1 MAASNYSVNIKL
13 NTKPA
18 IDQLGKLEKRVNVL
32 RRKLNT
38 PLRIESKA
46 VMLKKQQLAL
56 DDRKFATMKITRR
69 LGEQLRKLE
78 KDGLNVDKEKL
89 QLSNAARHTAKGRLE
104 TARASNKLV
113 ADEIKGLQKVVS
125 LNKQAGRTG
134 FTAAQYGPQMANTYG
149 AGQAAMNVDTKF
161 IQQTTRLKI
170 AHDLNM
176 LELKGVDIS
185 KLRTK
190 LGKLTDAQR
199 KREFGLVRRLNRELT
214 NGIKKENNKLAI
226 LREQERIN
234 NRRSRA
240 IAAANAPTTGGR
252 GGGGAI
258 FQSALISGG
267 FPLLFGQGPVTAIGG
282 ALGGGIGAAVGGQMG
297 GFAGGIVGT
306 AIIQTLTNITNGIN
320 ELGGALADPANNI
333 DKLTESL
340 SKFDKNILTSV
351 QILQSAGLTAS
362 AGQFARARF
371 GMQFGAGGANS
382 LEEMNK
388 AFKEFARV
396 TTRLGTELAILA
408 SGPLTGFMK
417 MLNFVLGGGGTAAEG
432 ESLADTIDRTIRER
446 ENAIAKITDLETSL
460 QENLKRRN
468 ELRAKFDTKEEQR
481 ELSASGELGKVQRE
495 FARLGGEIQAGQLDL
510 ALLKDQVK
518 NFEATIKLAEL
529 QQRILKETE
538 MDLRAQIEL
547 EKVRL
552 TGSEKELITLE
563 QEAKIRK
570 LNFAIEKQIAEVEAL
585 KESGS
590 KAELE
595 RAEQT
600 LANLRLQKDLEE
612 QITQN
617 RLNAADPVISRMNE
631 LDKKMRDLNDTA
643 LQTVNLSKVIESSFA
658 ESFKGIIRGTMTVQ
672 DAFRNMF
679 NRIAD
684 HFLDMAA
691 QMAAAQ
697 ISRGFLG
704 LFTSAFG
711 GGMSGG
717 GGTVNLDEM
726 SKYTNVG
733 GEVTIG
739 DFGGYANGGRPPV
752 GRPSIVGER
761 GPELFVP
768 DRAGTIIPNHAMG
781 GSTNIV
787 VNVDASGSSVE
798 GDAEQSR
805 ELGRLISVA
814 IQSELIKQKRPG
826 GMLA

>member
-1 MAASNYSVNIKL
+1 
-13 NTKPA
+13 
-18 IDQLGKLEKRVNVL
+18 
-32 RRKLNT
+32 
-38 PLRIESKA
+38 
-46 VMLKKQQLAL
+46 MLKKQQLAL

-78 KDGLNVDKEKL
+78 KDGVNVDKQKL

-234 NRRSRA
+234 RRRSRA

-306 AIIQTLTNITNGIN
+306 AIIQTITNVVNGIN

-388 AFKEFARV
+388 AFKEFAKV
-396 TTRLGTELAILA
+396 TTKLGTELAILA

-432 ESLADTIDRTIRER
+432 ESLADTIDRTITER
-446 ENAIAKITDLETSL
+446 ENAIEKITNLEISL
-460 QENLKRRN
+460 QENLKKRN
-468 ELRAKFDTKEEQR
+468 ELRARFDTKEKSR
-481 ELSASGELGKVQRE
+481 ELAASGELGKVQAE
-495 FARLGGEIQAGQLDL
+495 FRRLGSEIQAGKLDL
-510 ALLKDQVK
+510 GVLKDQVK
-518 NFEATIKLAEL
+518 NFDATVKLAEL
-529 QQRILKETE
+529 QRKILKENE
-538 MDLRAQIEL
+538 VDLRAQLEIEKARF
-547 EKVRL
+547 E
-552 TGSEKELITLE
+552 GSEEELIVLE
-563 QEAKIRK
+563 QRNKLTK
-570 LNFAIEKQIAEVEAL
+570 LNFAIEKQIAEVEAVR
-585 KESGS
+585 ESGS

-600 LANLRLQKDLEE
+600 LINLRLQKDLEE
-612 QITQN
+612 QITLN
-617 RLNAADPVISRMNE
+617 RLNAADPAISRMNE
-631 LDKKMRDLNDTA
+631 LNKKMRELNDITE
-643 LQTVNLSKVIESSFA
+643 QSVKLSKVMGDSFA
-658 ESFKGIIRGTMTVQ
+658 ESFKGVVRGTMTVQ
-672 DAFRNMF
+672 DAFRNML

-684 HFLDMAA
+684 FFIDTAA
-691 QMAAAQ
+691 QLAATQ
-697 ISRGFLG
+697 LQRSILG
-704 LFTSAFG
+704 LFGNMFNFSTTPLNDIQNTPVYA
-711 GGMSGG
+711 
-717 GGTVNLDEM
+717 
-726 SKYTNVG
+726 
-733 GEVTIG
+733 
-739 DFGGYANGGRPPV
+739 ANGGPV
-752 GRPSIVGER
+752 GMRNPYIVGER

-768 DRAGTIIPNHAMG
+768 NQSGNIIPNHDLAGLGG
-781 GSTNIV
+781 GSTTVV

-798 GDAEQSR
+798 GDEQQSR

-814 IQSELIKQKRPG
+814 VQSELIQQKRPG
-826 GMLA
+826 GLLA

>member
-1 MAASNYSVNIKL
+1 VAASNYSVNIKL

-78 KDGLNVDKEKL
+78 KEGLNVDKEKL

-125 LNKQAGRTG
+125 LNKQASKSAFRVSHP
-134 FTAAQYGPQMANTYG
+134 ALMGPHQATKG
-149 AGQAAMNVDTKF
+149 AGQVAMNVDTRF

-234 NRRSRA
+234 RKQLRA
-240 IAAANAPTTGGR
+240 RNAANAPTTGG
-252 GGGGAI
+252 GGRGGAI

-306 AIIQTLTNITNGIN
+306 AIVQTITNVVNGIN
-320 ELGGALADPANNI
+320 ELGGALADPANNL

-340 SKFDKNILTSV
+340 SKFDRNITTSV
-351 QILQSAGLTAS
+351 SILQSAGLTAS

-388 AFKEFARV
+388 AFKEFAKV

-432 ESLADTIDRTIRER
+432 ESLADTIDRTITER

-468 ELRAKFDTKEEQR
+468 ELRARFDTKEKQR
-481 ELSASGELGKVQRE
+481 ELTASGELATVQAE
-495 FARLGGEIQAGQLDL
+495 FRRLGGEIQAGELDL
-510 ALLKDQVK
+510 GLLKDQVK
-518 NFEATIKLAEL
+518 NFDATLKLTQL
-529 QQRILKETE
+529 QKRILKENE
-538 MDLRAQIEL
+538 MDLRAQL
-547 EKVRL
+547 EVEKARFE
-552 TGSEKELITLE
+552 GSEEELIVLE
-563 QEAKIRK
+563 QRNK
-570 LNFAIEKQIAEVEAL
+570 LNKLDFAIEKQIAEVEAIRE
-585 KESGS
+585 KGS

-600 LANLRLQKDLEE
+600 LTNLRLQKDLEE
-612 QITQN
+612 QITLN
-617 RLNAADPVISRMNE
+617 RLNAADPAISRMNE
-631 LDKKMRDLNDTA
+631 LNKKMKELNDITE
-643 LQTVNLSKVIESSFA
+643 QSVKLSKVMGDSFA
-658 ESFKGIIRGTMTVQ
+658 ESFKGVVRGTMTVQ
-672 DAFRNMF
+672 DAFRNML

-684 HFLDMAA
+684 FFIDT
-691 QMAAAQ
+691 AAQ
-697 ISRGFLG
+697 IAATQLQRSILG
-704 LFTSAFG
+704 LFGNMFNFSTTP
-711 GGMSGG
+711 MNDIQ
-717 GGTVNLDEM
+717 GTVM
-726 SKYTNVG
+726 YA
-733 GEVTIG
+733 
-739 DFGGYANGGRPPV
+739 ANGGPV
-752 GRPSIVGER
+752 GRRNPYMVGER

-768 DRAGTIIPNHAMG
+768 NQSGNIIPNHDLAGIGG
-781 GSTNIV
+781 GSTTVI

-798 GDAEQSR
+798 GDEQESR

-814 IQSELIKQKRPG
+814 VQSEL
-826 GMLA
+826 

>member
-46 VMLKKQQLAL
+46 IMLKKQQLAL

-78 KDGLNVDKEKL
+78 EKGLNVDKEKL
-89 QLSNAARHTAKGRLE
+89 QLANAARHTAKGRLE

-214 NGIKKENNKLAI
+214 NGIKKESNKLAI

-234 NRRSRA
+234 RRRSKA
-240 IAAANAPTTGGR
+240 IAAANAPATGGR

-306 AIIQTLTNITNGIN
+306 AIVQTITNVVNGIN
-320 ELGGALADPANNI
+320 ELGGALADPANNL

-340 SKFDKNILTSV
+340 SKFDRNITTSIS
-351 QILQSAGLTAS
+351 ILQSAGLTAA
-362 AGQFARARF
+362 AGQLARARF

-388 AFKEFARV
+388 AFKEFGKV
-396 TTRLGTELAILA
+396 TARLGTELAILA

-417 MLNFVLGGGGTAAEG
+417 VLNFVLGGGQQDENKNLGQTID
-432 ESLADTIDRTIRER
+432 DTIRNREI
-446 ENAIAKITDLETSL
+446 AIEKVLSLETAL
-460 QENLKRRN
+460 QENLRKRN
-468 ELRAKFDTKEEQR
+468 ELREKFDTKEKQR
-481 ELSASGELGKVQRE
+481 ELAASGELGTVQAE
-495 FARLGGEIQAGQLDL
+495 FRRLGGEISAGQTDIGI
-510 ALLKDQVK
+510 LKDNIK
-518 NFEATIKLAEL
+518 NFDATLKLTQL
-529 QQRILKETE
+529 QKRILQENE
-538 MDLRAQIEL
+538 MDLRAQLEIEKTRF
-547 EKVRL
+547 E
-552 TGSEKELITLE
+552 GSEEELIVLE
-563 QEAKIRK
+563 QRNK
-570 LNFAIEKQIAEVEAL
+570 LNKLDFAIEKQIAEVEAVRE
-585 KESGS
+585 KGS

-600 LANLRLQKDLEE
+600 LTNLRLQKDLEE
-612 QITQN
+612 QITLN
-617 RLNAADPVISRMNE
+617 RLNAADPAISRMNE
-631 LDKKMRDLNDTA
+631 LNKEMRELNDISR
-643 LQTVNLSKVIESSFA
+643 QSVKLSKAMGESFA
-658 ESFKGIIRGTMTVQ
+658 ESFKGIVYGTMTVQ
-672 DAFRNMF
+672 DAFRNML

-684 HFLDMAA
+684 FFLDTAA
-691 QMAAAQ
+691 QLAANQ
-697 ISRGFLG
+697 LQKSILG
-704 LFTSAFG
+704 LFGNMFNFRTAPLNDIQN
-711 GGMSGG
+711 
-717 GGTVNLDEM
+717 TPV
-726 SKYTNVG
+726 YA
-733 GEVTIG
+733 
-739 DFGGYANGGRPPV
+739 ANGGPV
-752 GRPSIVGER
+752 GYKNPYIVGER

-768 DRAGTIIPNHAMG
+768 NQSGNIIPNHDLAGIG
-781 GSTNIV
+781 GGATNIV

-798 GDAEQSR
+798 GDEEQGR
-805 ELGRLISVA
+805 ELGRMISVA

>member
-125 LNKQAGRTG
+125 LNKQAVKSRIASPTVVSHPGLM
-134 FTAAQYGPQMANTYG
+134 GPHQATKG
-149 AGQAAMNVDTKF
+149 AGQAAMNIDTKF

-176 LELKGVDIS
+176 LELKGVNIS
-185 KLRTK
+185 KLRNK

-199 KREFGLVRRLNRELT
+199 RREFGIVKRLNRELT
-214 NGIKKENNKLAI
+214 NGIRKENNKLAI

-234 NRRSRA
+234 TRRSRA
-240 IAAANAPTTGGR
+240 IAAANAPTTGGGR
-252 GGGGAI
+252 GGAI

-267 FPLLFGQGPVTAIGG
+267 FPLLFGQGPVTAVGG

-306 AIIQTLTNITNGIN
+306 AIVQTITNVVNGIN

-340 SKFDKNILTSV
+340 SKFDKNIITSV

-371 GMQFGAGGANS
+371 GTQFGAGGANS

-388 AFKEFARV
+388 AFKEFAKV

-446 ENAIAKITDLETSL
+446 ENAIAKITNLETSL
-460 QENLKRRN
+460 QENLKKRN
-468 ELRAKFDTKEEQR
+468 ELRARFDTKEEQR
-481 ELSASGELGKVQRE
+481 ELAASGELGTVQAE
-495 FARLGGEIQAGQLDL
+495 FRRLGGEISAGKLDL
-510 ALLKDQVK
+510 GVLKDQVK
-518 NFEATIKLAEL
+518 NFDATVKLAEL
-529 QQRILKETE
+529 QRRILKENE
-538 MDLRAQIEL
+538 VDLRAQLEIEKARF
-547 EKVRL
+547 E
-552 TGSEKELITLE
+552 GSEEELIVLE
-563 QEAKIRK
+563 QRNK
-570 LNFAIEKQIAEVEAL
+570 LNKLDFAIEKQIAEVEAVR
-585 KESGS
+585 ESGS

-595 RAEQT
+595 RANQT
-600 LANLRLQKDLEE
+600 LTNLRLQKELEE
-612 QITQN
+612 QITLN
-617 RLNAADPVISRMNE
+617 RLNAADPAISRMNE
-631 LDKKMRDLNDTA
+631 LNKTMKELNDLTE
-643 LQTVNLSKVIESSFA
+643 QSVKLSKVMGDSFA
-658 ESFKGIIRGTMTVQ
+658 ESFKGIVYGTMTVQ
-672 DAFRNMF
+672 DAFRNML
-679 NRIAD
+679 NKIAD
-684 HFLDMAA
+684 FFIDTAA
-691 QMAAAQ
+691 QLAATQ
-697 ISRGFLG
+697 LQRGILG
-704 LFTSAFG
+704 LFGNMFNFSTTPLNDIQNTPVYA
-711 GGMSGG
+711 
-717 GGTVNLDEM
+717 
-726 SKYTNVG
+726 
-733 GEVTIG
+733 
-739 DFGGYANGGRPPV
+739 ANGGPV
-752 GRPSIVGER
+752 GMRNPYIVGER

-768 DRAGTIIPNHAMG
+768 NQSGNIIPNHDLAGIGG

-798 GDAEQSR
+798 GDEEQGR
-805 ELGRLISVA
+805 ELGRMISVA

>member
-1 MAASNYSVNIKL
+1 VAASNYSVNIKL

-78 KDGLNVDKEKL
+78 KEGLNVDKEKL

-125 LNKQAGRTG
+125 LTKKAGDVKLK
-134 FTAAQYGPQMANTYG
+134 AASTTVVSHPGLMGPHKATKG
-149 AGQAAMNVDTKF
+149 AGQAAMNIDTKF

-176 LELKGVDIS
+176 LELRGVDIS
-185 KLRTK
+185 KLRNK

-199 KREFGLVRRLNRELT
+199 RREFGIVKRLNRELT
-214 NGIKKENNKLAI
+214 NGIRKENNKLAI

-234 NRRSRA
+234 TRRSRA

-306 AIIQTLTNITNGIN
+306 AIIQTITNVVNGIN

-340 SKFDKNILTSV
+340 SKFDKNIITSV

-371 GMQFGAGGANS
+371 GTQFGAGGANS

-396 TTRLGTELAILA
+396 TTKLGTELAILA

-432 ESLADTIDRTIRER
+432 ESLADTIDRTITER

-460 QENLKRRN
+460 QENLRKRN

-481 ELSASGELGKVQRE
+481 ELAASGELGTVQAE
-495 FARLGGEIQAGQLDL
+495 FRRLGGEISAGKLDL
-510 ALLKDQVK
+510 GILKDQVK
-518 NFEATIKLAEL
+518 NFDATVKLAEL
-529 QQRILKETE
+529 QKKILKENE
-538 MDLRAQIEL
+538 VDLRAQLEIEKARF
-547 EKVRL
+547 E
-552 TGSEKELITLE
+552 GSEEELIVLE
-563 QEAKIRK
+563 QRNK
-570 LNFAIEKQIAEVEAL
+570 LNKLDFAIEKQIAEVEAVR
-585 KESGS
+585 ESGS

-600 LANLRLQKDLEE
+600 LTNLRLQKDLEE
-612 QITQN
+612 QITLN
-617 RLNAADPVISRMNE
+617 RLNAADPAISRMNE
-631 LDKKMRDLNDTA
+631 LNKQMKDLNDMSKQA
-643 LQTVNLSKVIESSFA
+643 VKLSKAMGESFA
-658 ESFKGIIRGTMTVQ
+658 ESFKGIVYGTMTVQ
-672 DAFRNMF
+672 DAFRNML

-684 HFLDMAA
+684 FFIDTAA
-691 QMAAAQ
+691 QLAATQ
-697 ISRGFLG
+697 LQRSILG
-704 LFTSAFG
+704 LFGNMFNFSTTP
-711 GGMSGG
+711 MNDIQ
-717 GGTVNLDEM
+717 GTVM
-726 SKYTNVG
+726 YA
-733 GEVTIG
+733 
-739 DFGGYANGGRPPV
+739 ANGGPV
-752 GRPSIVGER
+752 GRRNPYMVGER

-768 DRAGTIIPNHAMG
+768 NQSGNIIPNHDLAGIGG
-781 GSTNIV
+781 GSTTVV

-798 GDAEQSR
+798 GDEQQSR

-814 IQSELIKQKRPG
+814 VQSELIQQKRPG
-826 GMLA
+826 GLLA

>member
-78 KDGLNVDKEKL
+78 KEGLNVDKEKL

-125 LNKQAGRTG
+125 LNKQASKSAFRVSHP
-134 FTAAQYGPQMANTYG
+134 ALMGPHQATKG
-149 AGQAAMNVDTKF
+149 AGQVAMNVDTRF

-234 NRRSRA
+234 RKQLRA
-240 IAAANAPTTGGR
+240 RNAANAPTTGG
-252 GGGGAI
+252 GGRGGAI

-306 AIIQTLTNITNGIN
+306 AIVQTITNVVNGIN
-320 ELGGALADPANNI
+320 ELGGALADPANNL

-340 SKFDKNILTSV
+340 SKFDRNITTSV
-351 QILQSAGLTAS
+351 SILQSAGLTAS

-388 AFKEFARV
+388 AFKEFAKV

-432 ESLADTIDRTIRER
+432 ESLADTIDRTITER

-468 ELRAKFDTKEEQR
+468 ELRARFDTKEKQR
-481 ELSASGELGKVQRE
+481 ELTASGELATVQAE
-495 FARLGGEIQAGQLDL
+495 FRRLGGEIQAGELDL
-510 ALLKDQVK
+510 GLLKDQVK
-518 NFEATIKLAEL
+518 NFDATLKLTQL
-529 QQRILKETE
+529 QKRILKENE
-538 MDLRAQIEL
+538 MDLRAQL
-547 EKVRL
+547 EVEKARFE
-552 TGSEKELITLE
+552 GSEEELIVLE
-563 QEAKIRK
+563 QRNK
-570 LNFAIEKQIAEVEAL
+570 LNKLDFAIEKQIAEVEAIRE
-585 KESGS
+585 KGS

-600 LANLRLQKDLEE
+600 LTNLRLQKDLEE
-612 QITQN
+612 QITLN
-617 RLNAADPVISRMNE
+617 RLNAADPAISRMNE
-631 LDKKMRDLNDTA
+631 LNKKMKELNDITE
-643 LQTVNLSKVIESSFA
+643 QSVKLSKVMGDSFA
-658 ESFKGIIRGTMTVQ
+658 ESFKGVVRGTMTVQ
-672 DAFRNMF
+672 DAFRNML

-684 HFLDMAA
+684 FFIDT
-691 QMAAAQ
+691 AAQ
-697 ISRGFLG
+697 IAATQLQRSILG
-704 LFTSAFG
+704 LFGNMFNFSTTP
-711 GGMSGG
+711 MNDIQ
-717 GGTVNLDEM
+717 GTVM
-726 SKYTNVG
+726 YA
-733 GEVTIG
+733 
-739 DFGGYANGGRPPV
+739 ANGGPV
-752 GRPSIVGER
+752 GRRNPYMVGER

-768 DRAGTIIPNHAMG
+768 NQSGNIIPNHDLAGIGG
-781 GSTNIV
+781 GSTTVI

-798 GDAEQSR
+798 GDEQESR

-814 IQSELIKQKRPG
+814 VQSELIQQKRPG
-826 GMLA
+826 GLLA

>member
-78 KDGLNVDKEKL
+78 KEGLNVDKEKL

-125 LNKQAGRTG
+125 LNKQAVKSRIASPTVVSHPGLM
-134 FTAAQYGPQMANTYG
+134 GPHQATKG
-149 AGQAAMNVDTKF
+149 AGQVAMNVDTKF

-185 KLRTK
+185 KLRNK

-199 KREFGLVRRLNRELT
+199 RREFGIVKRLNRELT

-234 NRRSRA
+234 RRRSKA

-460 QENLKRRN
+460 NENLKKRN

-570 LNFAIEKQIAEVEAL
+570 LNFAIEKQIAEVEAI

-595 RAEQT
+595 RARQT
-600 LANLRLQKDLEE
+600 LTNLRLQKDLEE

-617 RLNAADPVISRMNE
+617 RLNAADPVISRINE

-643 LQTVNLSKVIESSFA
+643 IQTVNLSKAIESSFA
-658 ESFKGIIRGTMTVQ
+658 ESFKGVIKGTMTVQ

-691 QMAAAQ
+691 EMMAAQ

-704 LFTSAFG
+704 LFTNLFNPISLGNDVQGFSGPTAFA
-711 GGMSGG
+711 
-717 GGTVNLDEM
+717 
-726 SKYTNVG
+726 
-733 GEVTIG
+733 
-739 DFGGYANGGRPPV
+739 ANGGPV
-752 GRPSIVGER
+752 GMRKPYIVGER

-768 DRAGTIIPNHAMG
+768 NQSGNIIPNHDLAGIG
-781 GSTNIV
+781 GGGMNIV
-787 VNVDASGSSVE
+787 VNVDASGSNVE
-798 GDAEQSR
+798 GDEDEGRA
-805 ELGRLISVA
+805 LGIALSAA
-814 IQSELIKQKRPG
+814 IETELIKQKRPG
-826 GMLA
+826 GLLA

>member
-78 KDGLNVDKEKL
+78 KEGLNVDKEKL

-125 LNKQAGRTG
+125 LNKQASKSAFRVSHP
-134 FTAAQYGPQMANTYG
+134 ALMGPHQATKG
-149 AGQAAMNVDTKF
+149 AGQVAMNVDTRF

-234 NRRSRA
+234 RKQLRA
-240 IAAANAPTTGGR
+240 RNAANAPTTGG
-252 GGGGAI
+252 GGRGGAI

-306 AIIQTLTNITNGIN
+306 AIVQTITNVVNGIN
-320 ELGGALADPANNI
+320 ELGGALADPANNL

-340 SKFDKNILTSV
+340 SKFDRNITTSV
-351 QILQSAGLTAS
+351 SILQSAGLTAS

-388 AFKEFARV
+388 AFKEFAKV

-432 ESLADTIDRTIRER
+432 ESLADTIDRTITER

-460 QENLKRRN
+460 QENLRKRN
-468 ELRAKFDTKEEQR
+468 ELRARFDTKEEQR
-481 ELSASGELGKVQRE
+481 ELAASGELGTIMSE
-495 FARLGGEIQAGQLDL
+495 FRRLGGEISAGELDL
-510 ALLKDQVK
+510 GVLKDQVK
-518 NFEATIKLAEL
+518 NFDATVKLAEL
-529 QQRILKETE
+529 QQKILKETE

-547 EKVRL
+547 EKARFE
-552 TGSEKELITLE
+552 GSEEELIVLE
-563 QEAKIRK
+563 QKAKLKK
-570 LNFAIEKQIAEVEAL
+570 LDFAIEKQIAEVEAVRE
-585 KESGS
+585 KGS

-600 LANLRLQKDLEE
+600 LQNLYLQKDLEE
-612 QITQN
+612 QITLN
-617 RLNAADPVISRMNE
+617 RLNAADPAISRMNE
-631 LDKKMRDLNDTA
+631 LNKKMKELNDITE
-643 LQTVNLSKVIESSFA
+643 QSVKLSKVMGDSFA
-658 ESFKGIIRGTMTVQ
+658 ESFKGVVRGTMTVQ
-672 DAFRNMF
+672 DAFRNML

-684 HFLDMAA
+684 FFIDT
-691 QMAAAQ
+691 AAQ
-697 ISRGFLG
+697 IAATQLQRSILG
-704 LFTSAFG
+704 LFGNMFNFSTTP
-711 GGMSGG
+711 MNDIQ
-717 GGTVNLDEM
+717 GTVM
-726 SKYTNVG
+726 YA
-733 GEVTIG
+733 
-739 DFGGYANGGRPPV
+739 ANGGPV
-752 GRPSIVGER
+752 GRRNPYMVGER

-768 DRAGTIIPNHAMG
+768 NQSGNIIPNHDLAGIGG
-781 GSTNIV
+781 GSTTVI

-798 GDAEQSR
+798 GDEQESR

-814 IQSELIKQKRPG
+814 VQSELIQQKRPG
-826 GMLA
+826 GLLA

>member
-78 KDGLNVDKEKL
+78 KEGLNVDKEKL

-226 LREQERIN
+226 LREQERISR
-234 NRRSRA
+234 RRSRA
-240 IAAANAPTTGGR
+240 IAAANAPTTTGGR

-306 AIIQTLTNITNGIN
+306 AIVQTITNVVNGIN

-351 QILQSAGLTAS
+351 SILQSAGLTAA

-388 AFKEFARV
+388 AFKEFGKV
-396 TTRLGTELAILA
+396 TARLGTELAILA

-417 MLNFVLGGGGTAAEG
+417 VLNFVLGGGQQDGDKNLG
-432 ESLADTIDRTIRER
+432 QTIDETIRKR
-446 ENAIAKITDLETSL
+446 EIAIEKVLTLEASL
-460 QENLKRRN
+460 QENLRKRN
-468 ELRAKFDTKEEQR
+468 ELRERFDTKEKQR
-481 ELSASGELGKVQRE
+481 ELSASGELGTVQAE
-495 FARLGGEIQAGQLDL
+495 FRRLGGEISAGQTDIEI
-510 ALLKDQVK
+510 LKSNIK
-518 NFEATIKLAEL
+518 NFDATLKLTQL
-529 QQRILKETE
+529 QQKILKENE
-538 MDLRAQIEL
+538 MDLRAQLEIEKTRF
-547 EKVRL
+547 E
-552 TGSEKELITLE
+552 GSEEELIVLE
-563 QEAKIRK
+563 QRNK
-570 LNFAIEKQIAEVEAL
+570 LNKLDFAIEKQIAEVEAV
-585 KESGS
+585 KEKGS

-600 LANLRLQKDLEE
+600 LRNLELQKELEE
-612 QITQN
+612 QITLN
-617 RLNAADPVISRMNE
+617 RLNAADPAISRMNE
-631 LDKKMRDLNDTA
+631 LNKKMRELNDITQQA
-643 LQTVNLSKVIESSFA
+643 VNLSKAMGESFA
-658 ESFKGIIRGTMTVQ
+658 ESFKGVVRGTMTVS
-672 DAFRNMF
+672 DAFRNML

-684 HFLDMAA
+684 FFIDTAA
-691 QMAAAQ
+691 QLAATQ
-697 ISRGFLG
+697 LQRSILG
-704 LFTSAFG
+704 LFGNMFNFNTTP
-711 GGMSGG
+711 MNDIQ
-717 GGTVNLDEM
+717 GTVM
-726 SKYTNVG
+726 YA
-733 GEVTIG
+733 
-739 DFGGYANGGRPPV
+739 ANGGPV
-752 GRPSIVGER
+752 GRRNPYMVGER

-768 DRAGTIIPNHAMG
+768 NQSGNIIPNHDLAGIGG

-798 GDAEQSR
+798 GDEEQGR
-805 ELGRLISVA
+805 ELGRMISVA

>member
-78 KDGLNVDKEKL
+78 KDGLNVDKQKL

-125 LNKQAGRTG
+125 LNKQAVKSRIASPTVVSHPGLM
-134 FTAAQYGPQMANTYG
+134 GPHQATKG
-149 AGQAAMNVDTKF
+149 AGQAAMNIDTKF

-176 LELKGVDIS
+176 LELKGVNIS
-185 KLRTK
+185 KLRNK

-199 KREFGLVRRLNRELT
+199 RREFGIVKRLNRELT
-214 NGIKKENNKLAI
+214 NGIRKENNKLAI
-226 LREQERIN
+226 LREQERIST
-234 NRRSRA
+234 RRSRA

-258 FQSALISGG
+258 LQSALISGG

-306 AIIQTLTNITNGIN
+306 AIIQTITNVVNGIN
-320 ELGGALADPANNI
+320 ELGGALADPANNL

-340 SKFDKNILTSV
+340 SKFDRNITTSIS
-351 QILQSAGLTAS
+351 ILQSAGLTAS
-362 AGQFARARF
+362 AGQYARARF

-388 AFKEFARV
+388 AFKEFGKV
-396 TTRLGTELAILA
+396 TARLGTELAILA

-417 MLNFVLGGGGTAAEG
+417 VLNFVLGGGQQDENKNLGQ
-432 ESLADTIDRTIRER
+432 TIDETIRKR
-446 ENAIAKITDLETSL
+446 EIAIEKVLTLEAAL
-460 QENLKRRN
+460 QENLRKRN
-468 ELRAKFDTKEEQR
+468 ELRERFDTKEEQR
-481 ELSASGELGKVQRE
+481 ELAASGELGTVQAE
-495 FARLGGEIQAGQLDL
+495 FRRLGGEISAGQTDL
-510 ALLKDQVK
+510 KILKDNIK
-518 NFEATIKLAEL
+518 NFDATLKLTQL
-529 QQRILKETE
+529 QKKILQENE
-538 MDLRAQIEL
+538 MDLRAQLEIEKTRF
-547 EKVRL
+547 E
-552 TGSEKELITLE
+552 GSEEELIVLE
-563 QEAKIRK
+563 QRNK
-570 LNFAIEKQIAEVEAL
+570 LNKLDFAIEKQIAEVEAVRE
-585 KESGS
+585 KGS

-600 LANLRLQKDLEE
+600 LKNLYLQKDLEE
-612 QITQN
+612 QITLN
-617 RLNAADPVISRMNE
+617 RLNAADPAISRMNE
-631 LDKKMRDLNDTA
+631 LNKKMRELNDITE
-643 LQTVNLSKVIESSFA
+643 QSVKLSKVMGDSFA
-658 ESFKGIIRGTMTVQ
+658 ESFKGVVRGTMTVQ
-672 DAFRNMF
+672 DAFRNML

-684 HFLDMAA
+684 FFIDTAA
-691 QMAAAQ
+691 QLAATQ
-697 ISRGFLG
+697 LQRSILG
-704 LFTSAFG
+704 LFGNMFNFNTTP
-711 GGMSGG
+711 MNDIQ
-717 GGTVNLDEM
+717 GTVM
-726 SKYTNVG
+726 YA
-733 GEVTIG
+733 
-739 DFGGYANGGRPPV
+739 ANGGPV
-752 GRPSIVGER
+752 GRRNPYMVGER

-768 DRAGTIIPNHAMG
+768 NQSGNIIPNHDLAGIGG
-781 GSTNIV
+781 GSTTVI

-798 GDAEQSR
+798 GDEQESR
-805 ELGRLISVA
+805 ELGRLISIAV
-814 IQSELIKQKRPG
+814 QSELIQQKRPG
-826 GMLA
+826 GLLA

>member
-78 KDGLNVDKEKL
+78 KEGLNVDKEKL

-125 LNKQAGRTG
+125 LNKQASKSAFRVSHP
-134 FTAAQYGPQMANTYG
+134 ALMGPHQATKG
-149 AGQAAMNVDTKF
+149 AGQVAMNVDTRF

-234 NRRSRA
+234 RKQLRA
-240 IAAANAPTTGGR
+240 RNAANAPTTGG
-252 GGGGAI
+252 GGRGGAI

-306 AIIQTLTNITNGIN
+306 AIVQTITNVVNGIN
-320 ELGGALADPANNI
+320 ELGGALADPANNL

-340 SKFDKNILTSV
+340 SKFDRNITTSV
-351 QILQSAGLTAS
+351 SILQSAGLTAS

-388 AFKEFARV
+388 AFKEFAKV

-432 ESLADTIDRTIRER
+432 ESLADTIDRTITER

-468 ELRAKFDTKEEQR
+468 ELRARFDTKEEQR
-481 ELSASGELGKVQRE
+481 ELSASGELATIQAE
-495 FARLGGEIQAGQLDL
+495 FRRLGGEISAGELDL
-510 ALLKDQVK
+510 GLLKDQVK
-518 NFEATIKLAEL
+518 NFDATLKLTQL
-529 QQRILKETE
+529 QKRILKENE
-538 MDLRAQIEL
+538 MDLRAQLEIEKARF
-547 EKVRL
+547 E
-552 TGSEKELITLE
+552 GSEEELIVLE
-563 QEAKIRK
+563 QRNK
-570 LNFAIEKQIAEVEAL
+570 LNKLDFAIEKQIAEVEAIRE
-585 KESGS
+585 KGS

-600 LANLRLQKDLEE
+600 LTNLRLQKDLEE
-612 QITQN
+612 QITLN
-617 RLNAADPVISRMNE
+617 RLNAADPAISRMNE
-631 LDKKMRDLNDTA
+631 LNKKMKELNDITE
-643 LQTVNLSKVIESSFA
+643 QSVKLSKVMGDSFA
-658 ESFKGIIRGTMTVQ
+658 ESFKGVVRGTMTVQ
-672 DAFRNMF
+672 DAFRNML

-684 HFLDMAA
+684 FFIDT
-691 QMAAAQ
+691 AAQ
-697 ISRGFLG
+697 IAATQLQRSILG
-704 LFTSAFG
+704 LFGNMFNFSTTP
-711 GGMSGG
+711 MNDIQ
-717 GGTVNLDEM
+717 GTVM
-726 SKYTNVG
+726 YA
-733 GEVTIG
+733 
-739 DFGGYANGGRPPV
+739 ANGGPV
-752 GRPSIVGER
+752 GRRNPYMVGER

-768 DRAGTIIPNHAMG
+768 NQSGNIIPNHDLAGIGG
-781 GSTNIV
+781 GSTTVI

-798 GDAEQSR
+798 GDEQESR

-814 IQSELIKQKRPG
+814 VQSELIQQKRPG
-826 GMLA
+826 GLLA

>member
-1 MAASNYSVNIKL
+1 
-13 NTKPA
+13 
-18 IDQLGKLEKRVNVL
+18 
-32 RRKLNT
+32 
-38 PLRIESKA
+38 
-46 VMLKKQQLAL
+46 MLKKQQLAL

-125 LNKQAGRTG
+125 LNKQAVKSRIASPNVVSHPGLM
-134 FTAAQYGPQMANTYG
+134 GPHQATKG
-149 AGQAAMNVDTKF
+149 AGQAAMNIDTKF

-176 LELKGVDIS
+176 LELRGVDIS
-185 KLRTK
+185 KLRNK

-199 KREFGLVRRLNRELT
+199 RREFGIVKRLNRELT

-234 NRRSRA
+234 RRRSKA

-267 FPLLFGQGPVTAIGG
+267 FPLLFGQGPATAIGG

-306 AIIQTLTNITNGIN
+306 AIVQTITNVVNGIN

-340 SKFDKNILTSV
+340 SKFDKNIITSV

-371 GMQFGAGGANS
+371 GTQFGAGGANS

-396 TTRLGTELAILA
+396 TTKLGTELAILA

-432 ESLADTIDRTIRER
+432 ESLADTIDRTITER

-460 QENLKRRN
+460 QENLRKRN
-468 ELRAKFDTKEEQR
+468 ELRAKFDTKEGQR
-481 ELSASGELGKVQRE
+481 ELAASGELGTVQAE
-495 FARLGGEIQAGQLDL
+495 FRRLGGEISAGKLDL
-510 ALLKDQVK
+510 GILKDQVK
-518 NFEATIKLAEL
+518 NFDATVKLAEL
-529 QQRILKETE
+529 QKKILKENE
-538 MDLRAQIEL
+538 VDLRAQLEIEKARF
-547 EKVRL
+547 E
-552 TGSEKELITLE
+552 GSEEELIVLE
-563 QEAKIRK
+563 QRNK
-570 LNFAIEKQIAEVEAL
+570 LNKLDFAIEKQIAEVEAVR
-585 KESGS
+585 ESGS
-590 KAELE
+590 EAELE
-595 RAEQT
+595 RAKQT
-600 LANLRLQKDLEE
+600 LTNLILQKDLEE
-612 QITQN
+612 QITLN
-617 RLNAADPVISRMNE
+617 RLNAADPAISRMNE
-631 LDKKMRDLNDTA
+631 LNKQMKDLNDMSKQA
-643 LQTVNLSKVIESSFA
+643 VKLSKAMGESFA
-658 ESFKGIIRGTMTVQ
+658 ESFKGIVYGTMTVG
-672 DAFRNMF
+672 DAFRNML

-684 HFLDMAA
+684 FFLDTAA
-691 QMAAAQ
+691 QLAANQ
-697 ISRGFLG
+697 LQRSILG
-704 LFTSAFG
+704 MFG
-711 GGMSGG
+711 NMFNFS
-717 GGTVNLDEM
+717 TTPLNDIQNTPV
-726 SKYTNVG
+726 YA
-733 GEVTIG
+733 
-739 DFGGYANGGRPPV
+739 ANGGPV
-752 GRPSIVGER
+752 GMRNPYIVGER

-768 DRAGTIIPNHAMG
+768 NQSGNIIPNHDLAGIG
-781 GSTNIV
+781 GGATNIV
-787 VNVDASGSSVE
+787 VNVDASGTNVE
-798 GDAEQSR
+798 GDEDQGK

-814 IQSELIKQKRPG
+814 VQSEILQQKRPG
-826 GMLA
+826 GLLA

>member
-1 MAASNYSVNIKL
+1 VAASNYSVNIKL

-78 KDGLNVDKEKL
+78 KEGLNVDKEKL

-125 LNKQAGRTG
+125 LNKQASKSAFRVSHP
-134 FTAAQYGPQMANTYG
+134 ALMGPHQATKG
-149 AGQAAMNVDTKF
+149 AGQVAMNVDTRF

-234 NRRSRA
+234 RKQLRA
-240 IAAANAPTTGGR
+240 RNAANAPTTGG
-252 GGGGAI
+252 GGRGGAI

-306 AIIQTLTNITNGIN
+306 AIVQTITNVVNGIN
-320 ELGGALADPANNI
+320 ELGGALADPANNL

-340 SKFDKNILTSV
+340 SKFDRNITTSV
-351 QILQSAGLTAS
+351 SILQSAGLTAS

-388 AFKEFARV
+388 AFKEFAKV

-446 ENAIAKITDLETSL
+446 ENAIAKITNLETSL
-460 QENLKRRN
+460 QENLKKRN
-468 ELRAKFDTKEEQR
+468 ELRARFDTKEKQR
-481 ELSASGELGKVQRE
+481 ELTASGELATVQAE
-495 FARLGGEIQAGQLDL
+495 FRRLGGEISAGKLDL
-510 ALLKDQVK
+510 GVLKDQVK
-518 NFEATIKLAEL
+518 NFDATVKLAEL
-529 QQRILKETE
+529 QRRILKENE
-538 MDLRAQIEL
+538 VDLRAQLEIEKARF
-547 EKVRL
+547 E
-552 TGSEKELITLE
+552 GSEEELIVLE
-563 QEAKIRK
+563 QRNK
-570 LNFAIEKQIAEVEAL
+570 LNKLDFAIEKQIAEVEAIRE
-585 KESGS
+585 KGS

-600 LANLRLQKDLEE
+600 LTNLRLQKDLEE
-612 QITQN
+612 QITLN
-617 RLNAADPVISRMNE
+617 RLNAADPAISRMNE
-631 LDKKMRDLNDTA
+631 LNKKMKELNDITE
-643 LQTVNLSKVIESSFA
+643 QSVKLSKVMGDSFA
-658 ESFKGIIRGTMTVQ
+658 ESFKGVVRGTMTVQ
-672 DAFRNMF
+672 DAFRNML

-684 HFLDMAA
+684 FFIDT
-691 QMAAAQ
+691 AAQ
-697 ISRGFLG
+697 IAATQLQRSILG
-704 LFTSAFG
+704 LFGNMFNFSTTP
-711 GGMSGG
+711 MNDIQ
-717 GGTVNLDEM
+717 GTVM
-726 SKYTNVG
+726 YA
-733 GEVTIG
+733 
-739 DFGGYANGGRPPV
+739 ANGGPV
-752 GRPSIVGER
+752 GRRNPYMVGER

-768 DRAGTIIPNHAMG
+768 NQSGNIIPNHDLAGIGG
-781 GSTNIV
+781 GSTTVI

-798 GDAEQSR
+798 GDEQESR

-814 IQSELIKQKRPG
+814 VQSELIQQKRPG
-826 GMLA
+826 GLLA